1 MWLKFLDN
9 IQRYLFFWVIG
20 AITLGLLQVLYFGG
34 YPFSPLICLLAA
46 LVMIYPSLVPL
57 SFGNLKQAVKKYN
70 IYNNKIILLHDDNIV
85 NDAFTDLDSCNL
97 DIIDR
102 NEYLFYALTF

>member
-1 MWLKFLDN
+1 MNKLEEQIDISIRIGNSFNWDIITPGRTYNFRVHRGDSIDSLKNLFIECFDES
-9 IQRYLFFWVIG
+9 IQGEL
-20 AITLGLLQVLYFGG
+20 
-34 YPFSPLICLLAA
+34 
-46 LVMIYPSLVPL
+46 
-57 SFGNLKQAVKKYN
+57 KKYN

-85 NDAFTDLDSCNL
+85 NDAFSDPDICRL

>member
-1 MWLKFLDN
+1 MNKLEEQIDISIRIGNSFNWDIITPGRTYNFRVHRGDSIDSLKNLFIECFDDS
-9 IQRYLFFWVIG
+9 IQ
-20 AITLGLLQVLYFGG
+20 
-34 YPFSPLICLLAA
+34 
-46 LVMIYPSLVPL
+46 
-57 SFGNLKQAVKKYN
+57 KAVKKYN

-85 NDAFTDLDSCNL
+85 NDAFSDTDICRL

>member
-1 MWLKFLDN
+1 MNKLEEQIDISIRIGNSFNWDLITPGRTYNFRVHRGDSIDSLKNLFIECFDES
-9 IQRYLFFWVIG
+9 IQGEL
-20 AITLGLLQVLYFGG
+20 
-34 YPFSPLICLLAA
+34 
-46 LVMIYPSLVPL
+46 
-57 SFGNLKQAVKKYN
+57 KKYN

-85 NDAFTDLDSCNL
+85 NDAFSDPDICRL

>member
-1 MWLKFLDN
+1 MNKLEEQIDISIRIGNSFNWDLITPSRTYNFRVHRGDSINSLKNLFIECFDES
-9 IQRYLFFWVIG
+9 IQ
-20 AITLGLLQVLYFGG
+20 
-34 YPFSPLICLLAA
+34 
-46 LVMIYPSLVPL
+46 
-57 SFGNLKQAVKKYN
+57 KEVKKYN

-85 NDAFTDLDSCNL
+85 NDAFSEPDICRL

>member
-1 MWLKFLDN
+1 MNKLEEQIDISIRIGNSFNWDLITPSRTYNFRVHRGDSIDSLKNLFIECFDES
-9 IQRYLFFWVIG
+9 IQ
-20 AITLGLLQVLYFGG
+20 
-34 YPFSPLICLLAA
+34 
-46 LVMIYPSLVPL
+46 
-57 SFGNLKQAVKKYN
+57 KAVKKYN

-85 NDAFTDLDSCNL
+85 NDAFSEPEMCRL

>member
-1 MWLKFLDN
+1 MNKLEEQIDISIRIGNSFNWDLITPGRTYNFRVHRGDSIDSLKNLFIECFDES
-9 IQRYLFFWVIG
+9 IQ
-20 AITLGLLQVLYFGG
+20 
-34 YPFSPLICLLAA
+34 
-46 LVMIYPSLVPL
+46 
-57 SFGNLKQAVKKYN
+57 KAVKKYN

-85 NDAFTDLDSCNL
+85 NDAFSDPDICRL